1 MSLKAIFDIK
11 SGTCRKEEIVLS
23 ESEITE
29 IQDAHQKYGAEE
41 FHRPLTQ
48 QEVTDILIKAQVNT
62 VDIADSVSVRMK
74 AYYPTFSEIIG
85 QTVKQGFKFQYG
97 NDLYK
102 TIQPDLTIQEH
113 YPPGTGTE
121 SLYTKIDEEH
131 LGNKYD
137 PIPYSGNMALEYGK
151 YYTQDDVVYLCN
163 RDTVNPVHN
172 ALSELVGIYVKIV

>member
-1 MSLKAIFDIK
+1 MIIINAVTGNSEHKQL
-11 SGTCRKEEIVLS
+11 T
-23 ESEITE
+23 ESEIAE
-29 IQDAHQKYGAEE
+29 MQDAHQKYAAEE
-41 FHRPLTQ
+41 LHRPLTQ

-85 QTVKQGFKFQYG
+85 QTVKLGFKFQYES
-97 NDLYK
+97 NLYK
-102 TIQPDLTIQEH
+102 TIQPELTIQEH
-113 YPPGTGTE
+113 YPPMTGTE
-121 SLYTKIDEEH
+121 SLYMRIDEEH

-137 PIPYSGNMALEYGK
+137 PIPYSGNMALESGK

-163 RDTVNPVHN
+163 RDTENPVHN